1 MGAFQ
6 DCIKPKSFCI
16 SFENQKYEEETYR
29 ILKKLSYKKNCK
41 IFMESKS
48 SQKAKATSRNNKA
61 RSITLPGFN
70 IYYKDTVI
78 KTVQYCHKNR
88 LIDQ

>member
-29 ILKKLSYKKNCK
+29 IEKKLSFKKNCK
-41 IFMESKS
+41 IFMESKKFPK
-48 SQKAKATSRNNKA
+48 SQGNFKK
-61 RSITLPGFN
+61 
-70 IYYKDTVI
+70 
-78 KTVQYCHKNR
+78 
-88 LIDQ
+88 